1 MVLPQRHRLRGRG
14 VFDYLYRQ
22 GRAHNR
28 GPLLLRVVPPRPELL
43 KPELRPQEQEFRFA
57 VVISTKVSKRAVVRN
72 RLRRLFHTAF
82 TEWALGWPLAAG
94 PQPHWLLLS
103 LRPEA
108 AQVDPHDLLREW
120 CALMQQA
127 GLSDDG
133 VPQSGPEGRPVL

>member
-1 MVLPQRHRLRGRG
+1 VVLPQRHRLRGRG

-28 GPLLLRVVPPRPELL
+28 GPLLLRVVPPKPELL
-43 KPELRPQEQEFRFA
+43 KPELRPKAEDFRFA

-82 TEWALGWPLAAG
+82 TQWALQAATGTG
-94 PQPHWLLLS
+94 PQLASRAHWLLLS

-108 AQVDPHDLLREW
+108 VQVDPHDLLREW
-120 CALMQQA
+120 WVLMQQA
-127 GLSDDG
+127 GLSNDG
-133 VPQSGPEGRPVL
+133 VPQSGPE

>member
-28 GPLLLRVVPPRPELL
+28 GPLLLRVVPPKPELL
-43 KPELRPQEQEFRFA
+43 KPELRPGAQDFRFA

-72 RLRRLFHTAF
+72 RLRRLFHDAF
-82 TEWALGWPLAAG
+82 TQWALQGAQGTASQLASRA
-94 PQPHWLLLS
+94 HWLLLS

-108 AQVDPHDLLREW
+108 VQVDPHDLLREW

-127 GLSDDG
+127 GLSNDG
-133 VPQSGPEGRPVL
+133 FPQSGPE

>member
-72 RLRRLFHTAF
+72 RLRRLFHDAF
-82 TEWALGWPLAAG
+82 TQWALQGAQGTASQLASRA
-94 PQPHWLLLS
+94 HWLLLS

-108 AQVDPHDLLREW
+108 VQVDPHDLLREW
-120 CALMQQA
+120 WVLMQQA
-127 GLSDDG
+127 GLSNDG
-133 VPQSGPEGRPVL
+133 VPQSGPE